1 MKKLF
6 LAFAAAALIAGTIV
20 VAQQKP
26 AQQKPADKKP
36 VPECSNKEQVTGKS
50 CCMPSKA
57 SAIRSTAK
65 PADKH

>member
-6 LAFAAAALIAGTIV
+6 LAFAAAVLIAGTIV

-26 AQQKPADKKP
+26 VQKQKPA
-36 VPECSNKEQVTGKS
+36 PECGKKEQAKGKS

-57 SAIRSTAK
+57 SAVRSAAK
-65 PADKH
+65 PATDR